1 MWNNSEETLHT
12 IFTIGILCLVFS
24 IAAAAA
30 KLRQSCPTLC
40 NPIDG
45 SSPGSF
51 VPGILQARVLEWVA
65 FSESSALSNIQII
78 MLILIYYSF
87 FKMMVYISSI
97 IAENIDVLLHHSRC
111 LYCFQHLKSQL
122 QITPLK

>member
-1 MWNNSEETLHT
+1 MSVNREEVGLELLKGCPHSWRSEKE
-12 IFTIGILCLVFS
+12 V
-24 IAAAAA
+24 
-30 KLRQSCPTLC
+30 
-40 NPIDG
+40 
-45 SSPGSF
+45 
-51 VPGILQARVLEWVA
+51 
-65 FSESSALSNIQII
+65 SESSALSNIQII